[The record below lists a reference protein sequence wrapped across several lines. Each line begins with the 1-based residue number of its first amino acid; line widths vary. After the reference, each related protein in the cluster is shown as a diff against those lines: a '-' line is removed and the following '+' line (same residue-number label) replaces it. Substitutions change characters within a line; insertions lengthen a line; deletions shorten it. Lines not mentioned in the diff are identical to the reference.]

1 MKFKALLAAAAL
13 GVTVLGAVPA
23 NADAPDYRRG
33 PDYSQDY
40 RGDRGEWRG
49 DNFRGDRH
57 GPRRPSL
64 TVVTQRGAISLQ
76 RDDRLFYTFTSA
88 PYHFQPGFT
97 YEYTD
102 RCNRRGCVVNV
113 YRGHS
118 DYRVDRIF
126 APYAPRIRQDYAQ
139 WRGDDWRRD
148 GWRGDGERYQRD
160 RDDDLR
166 DRDGRGLE
174 GGPRTP
180 R

>member
-1 MKFKALLAAAAL
+1 MKLRALLAAAAL
-13 GVTVLGAVPA
+13 GATALAAAPAAGADHDP
-23 NADAPDYRRG
+23 YRGG
-33 PDYSQDY
+33 PRYEQDY
-40 RGDRGEWRG
+40 RGEW
-49 DNFRGDRH
+49 RGDRH
-57 GPRRPSL
+57 GPRRQSL
-64 TVVTQRGAISLQ
+64 TVVTHRGAISLQ

-102 RCNRRGCVVNV
+102 RCNRRGCMVNV

-126 APYAPRIRQDYAQ
+126 APWAPRFRHDYAQ
-139 WRGDDWRRD
+139 RGDWRRD
-148 GWRGDGERYQRD
+148 GWRGEGERYQRD

-166 DRDGRGLE
+166 DRDGYGLE
-174 GGPRTP
+174 GGPRYQ